1 MAAEARRHFD
11 NSNEDNGG
19 LESDI
24 RREFGGGGGG
34 LSASGDGIGG
44 NNFSGDT
51 GAPPSRSRDRDDS
64 QDQRFGGLGGDT
76 QISAIEMAGTDIIL
90 AGIKDG
96 KGSLGKLATDD
107 QLYMSLNSTSNSLNT
122 LLQDLRLHPKR
133 YVQVSIFGKK
143 DKTAP
148 LMAPLPDS
156 LSKQ

>member
-1 MAAEARRHFD
+1 MASAD
-11 NSNEDNGG
+11 ISKTVSS
-19 LESDI
+19 LEKATTT
-24 RREFGGGGGG
+24 
-34 LSASGDGIGG
+34 L
-44 NNFSGDT
+44 NT
-51 GAPPSRSRDRDDS
+51 
-64 QDQRFGGLGGDT
+64 
-76 QISAIEMAGTDIIL
+76 IL